1 MAKTWKVK
9 VGRYL
14 RGCRKLVFFGEG
26 TRSTWEE
33 VARCY
38 CSLSLSDSFSTSKIY
53 RCGLGQDR
61 DGCVGFYDF
70 ACGWFSKREI
80 GKTSVLAS
88 EVGQLVWLALLKRNT
103 RHQPYENCS
112 RSSWNLSYSESGN
125 QGRNNLYLQRV
136 FASGVAEPK
145 SLTLTASEARA
156 TVILENLVMP
166 KLRTS
171 EEALTFVIL
180 LRTEESHHEGSLSNK
195 TTWNASTR
203 LFAVQLIPAEY
214 F

>member
-53 RCGLGQDR
+53 RRVLGQDR

-80 GKTSVLAS
+80 GKKSVLAS
-88 EVGQLVWLALLKRNT
+88 EVGQLV
-103 RHQPYENCS
+103 
-112 RSSWNLSYSESGN
+112 
-125 QGRNNLYLQRV
+125 
-136 FASGVAEPK
+136 
-145 SLTLTASEARA
+145 
-156 TVILENLVMP
+156 
-166 KLRTS
+166 
-171 EEALTFVIL
+171 
-180 LRTEESHHEGSLSNK
+180 
-195 TTWNASTR
+195 
-203 LFAVQLIPAEY
+203 
-214 F
+214 